1 MKRREFLK
9 KSIVTSVGV
18 FGMPTIISSSVFAK
32 YRPNDKINIAQI
44 GCGRIAMHHDLPET
58 IRHYDLCR
66 VVAVADV
73 DIDRA
78 RNGKRWVQNRYP
90 KKTGKDDHVDVKV
103 YQDYRE
109 MLENKS
115 IDAVI
120 ISTPDHWHAQPV
132 VEAAFAGKDMYVQK
146 PASLT
151 IAEGRQ
157 MSDAVHRTGS
167 IFQMGSQQRSQDPW
181 PQFRFVCELVR
192 NGKIGNIKHIQVG
205 LSTDPG
211 CGEEGEMPV
220 PKNLDYDMWL
230 GSTPNVYYTEKRVH
244 PEKGY
249 GRPGWLRCEQFGSGM
264 ITGWGAH
271 HIDIAHWGMGAE
283 YTGPVE
289 IEGTAEFPKSGL
301 WDVHGDFDVR
311 AKYANGVTMN
321 ISNKFK
327 NGVRIEGDEGWIF
340 GSRSKEKFNA
350 GDLAIYDP
358 NNRSLQVSDPKILK
372 AQIGPN
378 GVLLYKSPEQH
389 LNWLECIKSRK
400 LSVAPA
406 EVAHRSCSVCLLGHI
421 AMKLPRKLYWNPNTE
436 RFVGD
441 GEADKMLSRPQRAG
455 YGTSNV
461 KMAL

>member
-18 FGMPTIISSSVFAK
+18 FGMPAIISSSVFAK

-44 GCGRIAMHHDLPET
+44 GCGRIALQHDLPET

-90 KKTGKDDHVDVKV
+90 KKNGKDDHVDVKE

-109 MLENKS
+109 MLANKS

-120 ISTPDHWHAQPV
+120 VSTPDHWHAQPA
-132 VEAAFAGKDMYVQK
+132 VEAALAGKDIYVQK

-167 IFQMGSQQRSQDPW
+167 ILQMGSQQRSQNPW
-181 PQFRFVCELVR
+181 PQFKFVCELVR
-192 NGKIGNIKHIQVG
+192 NGKIGKIKHIQVG
-205 LSTDPG
+205 LGTDPG
-211 CGEEGEMPV
+211 CGEEREMAV

-244 PEKGY
+244 PKKGY

-289 IEGTAEFPKSGL
+289 IEGTAKFPESGL
-301 WDVHGDFDVR
+301 WDVHGDFDIH

-321 ISNKFK
+321 ISSKFK
-327 NGVRIEGDEGWIF
+327 NGVRFEGEDGWLF
-340 GSRSKEKFNA
+340 VSRGKVKVNA
-350 GDLAIYDP
+350 GGSVIYDP
-358 NNRSLQVSDPKILK
+358 NNSALRVSDPKILK
-372 AQIGPN
+372 SEIGPN
-378 GVLLYKSPEQH
+378 GVVLYKSPEQH
-389 LNWLECIKSRK
+389 QNWLECIKSRK
-400 LSVAPA
+400 LPAAPA
-406 EVAHRSCSVCLLGHI
+406 EVAHRSCSACLLGHI

-441 GEADKMLSRPQRAG
+441 GEANKMLSRSQRAG
-455 YGTSNV
+455 YGTTNI
-461 KMAL
+461 KM